1 MKIVYKD
8 GDRVAIEMVFKQMN
22 TKIHGPKSY
31 LQKTAHPH
39 TLVILAKNDA
49 SCQKMTAFWP
59 MTTSLDL
66 IGGISSKNTL
76 ENIGYCGPLS
86 KKSIKV
92 EEGVR
97 RSYF

>member
-1 MKIVYKD
+1 M
-8 GDRVAIEMVFKQMN
+8 GQN
-22 TKIHGPKSY
+22 
-31 LQKTAHPH
+31 H
-39 TLVILAKNDA
+39 TCKRPPTHTHALVILAKNDA
-49 SCQKMTAFWP
+49 LCQKMTAFWP